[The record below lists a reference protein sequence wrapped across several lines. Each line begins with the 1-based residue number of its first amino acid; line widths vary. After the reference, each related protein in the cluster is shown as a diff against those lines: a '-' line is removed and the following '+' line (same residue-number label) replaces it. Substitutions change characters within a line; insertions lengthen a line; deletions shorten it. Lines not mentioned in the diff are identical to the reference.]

1 MKPNSYL
8 NEFIEYVSS
17 QWPLYETKSLFRHV
31 LYSEARLAFYFTFAI
46 KIFNVSCNRI
56 NDENCRSLV
65 EEAARQL
72 VEDHMRNFVEHL
84 EHYKGVF
91 IQPNDHAEILMQDL
105 AEPCAELRIMVE
117 HMLFED
123 ARTLF
128 AEAPLE
134 VMIGKIGLDEQHP
147 MRTFARYLDHIEYL
161 RKADPKAYRDDA
173 VRFRNVA
180 TLRRVG
186 LAVLPPETWRPRITL
201 ATANAA

>member
-17 QWPLYETKSLFRHV
+17 QWPLHETKSLFRHV

-56 NDENCRSLV
+56 NDENCPSLV

-84 EHYKGVF
+84 EHHKGVF

-134 VMIGKIGLDEQHP
+134 VMIGTIGVDEQHP

-201 ATANAA
+201 STANAA

>member
-1 MKPNSYL
+1 MKPNPYL

-17 QWPLYETKSLFRHV
+17 QWLLHETKSLFRHV
-31 LYSEARLAFYFTFAI
+31 LYTEARLVFYFTFAI
-46 KIFNVSCNRI
+46 KIFNVSCNRSSHEGDHRLI
-56 NDENCRSLV
+56 ETTARQVV
-65 EEAARQL
+65 EEHLRSFIA
-72 VEDHMRNFVEHL
+72 HL
-84 EHYKGVF
+84 EQQNRVF
-91 IQPNDHAEILMQDL
+91 VWSDSQTEILINEL
-105 AEPCAELRIMVE
+105 AEPCAELRIIVE

-134 VMIGKIGLDEQHP
+134 VMIGTIGLDEQHP

-161 RKADPKAYRDDA
+161 RKADPKTYRDDA

-201 ATANAA
+201 ATTNAA